1 MAAKIDELDV
11 KILKEFQSDA
21 RQSYREIAEKLR
33 VAEGTVYN
41 RVNKLKELGVIR
53 KFIVDINYPKLGYD
67 LTALIGIRGKGGHL
81 PEIEEK
87 ISKERNV
94 TTLYDVTGEY
104 DAIAVARFKDRTELN
119 DLVKRIN
126 ALPNVERT
134 NTMLVLNTVKEEHGV
149 DIK

>member
-1 MAAKIDELDV
+1 MTDKVDELDK
-11 KILKEFQSDA
+11 KILQEFQSDA
-21 RQSYREIAEKLR
+21 RQSYREIAERLKI
-33 VAEGTVYN
+33 AEGTVYN
-41 RVNKLKELGVIR
+41 RVNKLKGMGIIR
-53 KFIVDINYPKLGYD
+53 RFIVDINYSKLGYD

-87 ISKERNV
+87 ISKEKNV

-104 DAIAVARFKDRTELN
+104 DAIAVAKFRDRAELN

-134 NTMLVLNTVKEEHGV
+134 NTMIALNTIKEQHGIEV
-149 DIK
+149 R